1 MGRVPKQT
9 INAEIN
15 RIRRYFEENPTKA
28 DPIAIQELE
37 IKERTYYQYKAR
49 IREQDRQAWLEMAKE
64 TLEERSKKI
73 MDAIEFANKIDR
85 EVAEESE
92 DDRARVQAANQLIQN
107 NVWAMQLLER
117 GPKIMPKL
125 EAKVIQIQQH
135 EPENQDKES
144 IREQSV

>member
-15 RIRRYFEENPTKA
+15 RIRRYFEQNPTKA

-37 IKERTYYQYKAR
+37 IKERTYYFYKAR
-49 IREQDRQAWLEMAKE
+49 IREQDRLAWLEMAKE

-85 EVAEESE
+85 QVAETSG

-125 EAKVIQIQQH
+125 EGKVIQI
-135 EPENQDKES
+135 EPASTAPEQNQES
-144 IREQSV
+144 IRQ